1 MSIFYYQIKI
11 YLQNCHSLKEK
22 RSVLISFKSKLQ
34 KKFNISIAEIGYQ
47 EIWQTSLIGIVWLS
61 EDPRLGNSILNAIN
75 KYMDDFFPNIIVE
88 DELFERR

>member
-1 MSIFYYQIKI
+1 MAIFYYQIKI

-22 RSVLISFKSKLQ
+22 RSVLKSFKTRLQ

-61 EDPRLGNSILNAIN
+61 EDVRLGNSILNAIN
-75 KYMDDFFPNIIVE
+75 KFMDEFFPNIMV
-88 DELFERR
+88 DEEFFERR